1 MLYKGSVNMT
11 IRFVID
17 AEADSVDAANR
28 LIYESLKKVCFN
40 APSET
45 RINVTLEVY
54 EDDRRAERNRSR
66 TSRGQLSEVLADAA
80 LETPLA
86 RGVDVTASLSD
97 L

>member
-28 LIYESLKKVCFN
+28 LIYESLKKVSFN

-45 RINVTLEVY
+45 RISVNLDVY
-54 EDDRRAERNRSR
+54 EDDGRAARGRRRE
-66 TSRGQLSEVLADAA
+66 TSGRLGEVLLDA
-80 LETPLA
+80 PQMP
-86 RGVDVTASLSD
+86 DY
-97 L
+97 